1 MRPMRVH
8 AKYVALGLE
17 LAAACERDDLAP
29 IVPDPPDLPSP
40 PEPITPRCGD
50 GLANDEEVCL
60 RSDAVLLPYAHRFI
74 RYADFD
80 GDGQRDY
87 FAINTHFQVSW
98 PLFFTGGFDSGG
110 PQPVTYAAFPDHEIF
125 RAEVLDFDGDGRTDL
140 VGAAQFYYFEGDIQ
154 TGQIRLIAWRN
165 GGDYKFAEAK
175 STVAEFYPAPAASF
189 AAGDID
195 GDGRTDLL
203 AIDFPTSGF
212 VWSYVPATD
221 TLEYVYDLDLKPLQV
236 VGQPVV
242 AAADYNG
249 DIHADFVLMDGS
261 GRAWRIVGGPEHQL
275 TILDPQASVVLTPDS
290 ETLYAP
296 DLDGDGITDLV
307 AVRRISN
314 SRDHTISLALGQPGG
329 GFTALAGFDTGH
341 DLTYFGGG
349 FFGGLPEHKHLG
361 FYDLDGSGELALV
374 YAPYRQPELIIHRRI
389 AETLGATPTI
399 IPLDFP
405 ANSVFVDD
413 FEGDGED
420 AIYVTVTDSVEVEV
434 SKEVPSG
441 VINTH
446 YLVRFTPDP

>member
-1 MRPMRVH
+1 MRVA
-8 AKYVALGLE
+8 AKYVPLALA
-17 LAAACERDDLAP
+17 LAAACERDNLAP
-29 IVPDPPDLPSP
+29 LIPDAPDLPSP
-40 PEPITPRCGD
+40 PQPVAPRCGD
-50 GLANDEEVCL
+50 GRANDDEVCL
-60 RSDAVLLPYAHRFI
+60 RSAAVVLPYAHRFI
-74 RYADFD
+74 RYADFG

-87 FAINTHFQVSW
+87 FAINIHFEVFW
-98 PLFFTGGFDSGG
+98 PLFFTGGFEGGG
-110 PQPVTYAAFPDHEIF
+110 PQPVTYAEFLNHEIF

-140 VGAAQFYYFEGDIQ
+140 VGATQFSYPSGD
-154 TGQIRLIAWRN
+154 TVTSQIRLVAWRN
-165 GGDYKFAEAK
+165 VGDYKFAEGK
-175 STVAEFYPAPAASF
+175 YTVAEFYPAPAASF

-195 GDGRTDLL
+195 GDGRTDLF

-212 VWSYVPATD
+212 VWSHVPATD
-221 TLEYVYDLDLKPLQV
+221 TIEYVSKLDLKPLHI

-242 AAADYNG
+242 VAADYNG

-261 GRAWRIVGGPEHQL
+261 GRAWRVVGGPDHQL
-275 TILDPQASVVLTPDS
+275 TILDPQAPVVLTLES

-296 DLDGDGITDLV
+296 DLDGDGITDLA
-307 AVRRISN
+307 AVRRISD

-329 GFTALAGFDTGH
+329 GFAALTSFDTGH

-361 FYDLDGSGELALV
+361 FYDLDGSGKLALV
-374 YAPYRQPELIIHRRI
+374 YAPYREPELIIHPHI

-420 AIYVTVTDSVEVEV
+420 AIYVTITDSVKVEP
-434 SKEVPSG
+434 SKDVPGG
-441 VINTH
+441 VISTH

>member
-1 MRPMRVH
+1 MRVA
-8 AKYVALGLE
+8 AKYVPLALA

-29 IVPDPPDLPSP
+29 IVPGPPDLPSP
-40 PEPITPRCGD
+40 PEPLAPRCGD
-50 GLANDEEVCL
+50 GLANDVEVCL

-80 GDGQRDY
+80 GNGQRDY
-87 FAINTHFQVSW
+87 FAINTHFEVFW
-98 PLFFTGGFDSGG
+98 PLFFTGGFDNGG
-110 PQPVTYAAFPDHEIF
+110 PKPVTYAAFPNHEIF
-125 RAEVLDFDGDGRTDL
+125 RAEVLDFNGDGRSDL
-140 VGAAQFYYFEGDIQ
+140 VGATQFYYPSGDIV
-154 TGQIRLIAWRN
+154 TTETRLLVWRN
-165 GGDYKFAEAK
+165 VGNYEFEEAQN
-175 STVAEFYPAPAASF
+175 TPVELASF

-195 GDGRTDLL
+195 GDGLTELL
-203 AIDFPTSGF
+203 AVVAGTGGY
-212 VWSYVPATD
+212 VWAYVPDTD
-221 TLEYVYDLDLKPLQV
+221 TIEYVWDLDLKPLQV
-236 VGQPVV
+236 VGSPVV
-242 AAADYNG
+242 VAADYNG

-261 GRAWRIVGGPEHQL
+261 GRAWRIVGGPDHQL
-275 TILDPQASVVLTPDS
+275 TILDPQAPVVLTPES

-296 DLDGDGITDLV
+296 DLDGDGITDLA

-329 GFTALAGFDTGH
+329 GFTALASFDTGH

-374 YAPYRQPELIIHRRI
+374 YAPYRQPALIIHPRI

-420 AIYVTVTDSVEVEV
+420 AIYVTMSDNVKVKP
-434 SKEVPSG
+434 SKEVPGG
-441 VINTH
+441 VISTH